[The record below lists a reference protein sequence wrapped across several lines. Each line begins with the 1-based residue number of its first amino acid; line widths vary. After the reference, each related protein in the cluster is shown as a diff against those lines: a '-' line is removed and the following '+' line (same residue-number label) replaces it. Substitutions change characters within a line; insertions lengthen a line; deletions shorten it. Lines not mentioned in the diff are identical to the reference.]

1 MNEKYLSQLLDA
13 KNKPLTPDLLIKALQ
28 TDSRKIQPGDLFIAY
43 PGLEVD
49 GRDYIKEALDKK
61 VAAVLYEANQ
71 YNLSIQTKVPLI
83 PFKDLQHRIG
93 EIAARFYNDPSREME
108 IIGITGTNG
117 KTSCAQFIAKALQ
130 SQGIRCGVIGT
141 LGHGFWGNLH
151 KTSHTTPEP
160 IQLQQ
165 AFAEMRKQGAK
176 AIAMEVSSHALHQR
190 RVEGVQFDIAV
201 FTQLSRDHLDYHG
214 DMENYACAKELLFQ
228 QPGLHAGVV
237 NCDDALGKRIIAHYH
252 YQLTL
257 VGYSANGVKD
267 NRVSS
272 VIASAIQP
280 LAQGFSVEVQTP
292 WGEGIFT
299 TPLLGR
305 FNISNLLA
313 VLSVLCLYEISFDK
327 ALLELSQLRNVPGR
341 MQVVDSQRRPQ
352 IIVDY
357 AHTPDA
363 LEKGLTALREH
374 CRGRLICVFGCGGD
388 RDRGKRPQMAA
399 VAEQHA
405 DQIILTNDNP
415 RTESPLTIIQDI
427 QAGFKNKNAVL
438 VKLDRA
444 EAIRYAVQMA
454 AVNDIVL
461 IAGKG
466 HETTQTMGD
475 QVLPFNDVEEAKKAL

>member
-1 MNEKYLSQLLDA
+1 MNGKYLSQLLDA
-13 KNKPLTPDLLIKALQ
+13 KNKALTADVLIKALQ

-43 PGLEVD
+43 PGLQVD

-61 VAAVLYEANQ
+61 AAAVFYEANQ
-71 YNLSIQTKVPLI
+71 YNPSIQTKVPLI
-83 PFKDLQHRIG
+83 PFENLQHRIG
-93 EIAARFYNDPSREME
+93 EIAARFYDDPSCEME

-117 KTSCAQFIAKALQ
+117 KTSCAQFIAQALQ

-141 LGHGFWGNLH
+141 LGYGFLGSLH
-151 KTSHTTPEP
+151 KISHTTPEP

-214 DMENYACAKELLFQ
+214 DMENYARAKELLFQ
-228 QPGLHAGVV
+228 QPGLHTGVV
-237 NCDDALGKRIIAHYH
+237 NCDDALGKRIIAHYRH
-252 YQLTL
+252 QLTL

-267 NRVSS
+267 DRVSS

-292 WGEGIFT
+292 WGEGTFT
-299 TPLLGR
+299 TPLFGR

-313 VLSVLCLYEISFDK
+313 VLSVLCLCEIPFDK

-341 MQVVDSQRRPQ
+341 MQVVDSQRQPQ

-363 LEKGLTALREH
+363 LEKALTALREH
-374 CRGRLICVFGCGGD
+374 CQGRLICVFGCGGD

-466 HETTQTMGD
+466 HETTQTIAD